1 MENLPCL
8 LEYYLVIKNKKINYL
23 ILNQL
28 GLYLTALMTYYYYK
42 ANQGHDLYLYIF
54 PINSALGLTAH
65 TPNPNE
71 DLLGRLWKNRV
82 VGSLA

>member
-1 MENLPCL
+1 
-8 LEYYLVIKNKKINYL
+8 
-23 ILNQL
+23 
-28 GLYLTALMTYYYYK
+28 MTYYYYK

-71 DLLGRLWKNRV
+71 DMLGRLWKNRV